1 MNLPTCKFFSI
12 TILEHFL
19 EICDNFKKLTDEIHS
34 LAWKYIWQKRLCY
47 ECIKYIQIL
56 VYENLP
62 VSEGEAKDA
71 CLISEPGRF
80 PEEGMA
86 THSSILACKISWI
99 GEPGGVQST
108 GLQRVGH
115 DWVTEHSFTV
125 YPYIGIRWVIFTTKL
140 IMGYFPCCFTA
151 LLSKNFITV

>member
-1 MNLPTCKFFSI
+1 M
-12 TILEHFL
+12 
-19 EICDNFKKLTDEIHS
+19 
-34 LAWKYIWQKRLCY
+34 
-47 ECIKYIQIL
+47 
-56 VYENLP
+56 YENLP

-115 DWVTEHSFTV
+115 D
-125 YPYIGIRWVIFTTKL
+125 
-140 IMGYFPCCFTA
+140 
-151 LLSKNFITV
+151 